1 MCLEIRLGLRKQKSS
16 PRAFDANDPEEPY
29 KGRKSGKRGEPPP
42 RKVGAA
48 TSGYPKKFE
57 QISRGGGIVGE
68 NSCGG
73 KRKAGQKKDF
83 FF

>member
-1 MCLEIRLGLRKQKSS
+1 MCRERRLGLGKQKSS
-16 PRAFDANDPEEPY
+16 ARAFATNDPEELF
-29 KGRKSGKRGEPPP
+29 GRKRGGKRGEAPP

-68 NSCGG
+68 NCDLG